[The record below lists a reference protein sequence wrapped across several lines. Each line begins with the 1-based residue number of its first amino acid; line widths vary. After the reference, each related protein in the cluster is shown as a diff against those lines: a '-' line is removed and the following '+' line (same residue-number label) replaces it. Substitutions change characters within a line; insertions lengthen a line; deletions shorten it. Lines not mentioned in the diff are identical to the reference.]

1 MASSQRFPRESEE
14 YRRARNSLLRAEVRL
29 RRQIEAVAEQRRSLP
44 LGGQVLTDYV
54 FEAAKPAD
62 GELTT
67 IRLSELFAPGK
78 RTLFLYNFM
87 FPESI
92 DSDTPC
98 PSCTSIIDAI
108 DGSARHVVQRIN
120 FAVIAKAPIARLRQ
134 HARNRGW
141 RHAQLLSS
149 ANNSFNR
156 DYQAEADNG
165 QQFPLAHVFVR
176 RGKKIHHSWS
186 SELWFARPDPG
197 QDMRHVD
204 FMWPMWSMFDVTPE
218 GRGKDWGPRLDYSP
232 GPSL

>member
-1 MASSQRFPRESEE
+1 MVGRPGSPPWQMQGEGVEMASSQRFPRESEE

-87 FPESI
+87 FPESV
-92 DSDTPC
+92 DSDAPC

-108 DGSARHVVQRIN
+108 DGSARPLSQRIN
-120 FAVIAKAPIARLRQ
+120 FAAIAKAPIAKSRQ
-134 HARNRGW
+134 GAGNRGRQPAPLPSSARN
-141 RHAQLLSS
+141 
-149 ANNSFNR
+149 NFNR
-156 DYQAEADNG
+156 DYR
-165 QQFPLAHVFVR
+165 V
-176 RGKKIHHSWS
+176 
-186 SELWFARPDPG
+186 
-197 QDMRHVD
+197 
-204 FMWPMWSMFDVTPE
+204 
-218 GRGKDWGPRLDYSP
+218 
-232 GPSL
+232 